1 MAQRLGYP
9 AVLGTDKQPPALES
23 RGSLTVRSHERTGCF
38 IGQQWYTFSLRRDR
52 RRRERGSVLMRE
64 EEPLEGLVLHGRAN
78 NMLMAISRALLT
90 PACILA
96 IVAAIH
102 HMWLGFGS
110 SVYHLVLSNDKSQ
123 PERYGGITKVKDWPV
138 LGAGSVMGD
147 E

>member
-1 MAQRLGYP
+1 MVP
-9 AVLGTDKQPPALES
+9 HDVLVGLMPLDRVNTSSAYSTD
-23 RGSLTVRSHERTGCF
+23 
-38 IGQQWYTFSLRRDR
+38 
-52 RRRERGSVLMRE
+52 SVS
-64 EEPLEGLVLHGRAN
+64 EGLVLHGRAN

-96 IVAAIH
+96 IVAAIQ